1 MQTAPLISLI
11 IPAHNAEGFLAEC
24 LESIL
29 SQTYQ
34 SIEIIVVDDGS
45 TDKTAEIAHKYQP
58 RIRYFHQNASGG
70 PATPRNVGLAH
81 SHGDYLCF
89 FDSDDLMV
97 QGCLSKQVDFLERH
111 PDAGMVFCNYINFA
125 KDKFYRT
132 PHFQSCP
139 EFWHTLSNKEE
150 MILQTPCRVLAKEN
164 FGIMGTLM
172 IRRSML
178 KYEKGFNENLTASV
192 DFYFYYKLARFTQ
205 VGINNYVGQLRRLHE
220 GNITNAHNKST
231 VLNMGIYSYRLL
243 CETEQDKEAK
253 ILLNK
258 CISTWCSER
267 ARFNANH
274 GDYLQSFQDEWRALF
289 NDFCFDRLSKSLK
302 SFARTALMAVG
313 IHNPQ
318 DEVYR
323 G

>member
-1 MQTAPLISLI
+1 MKATPLVSLI

-34 SIEIIVVDDGS
+34 TIEIIVVDDGS
-45 TDKTAEIAHKYQP
+45 TDKTAEIAHKYQA

-70 PATPRNVGLAH
+70 PAAPRNVGLAH

-97 QGCLSKQVDFLERH
+97 QDCLSKQVDFFERH
-111 PDAGMVFCNYINFA
+111 PDVGMVFCNYINFE
-125 KDKFYRT
+125 KDQFYKT

-139 EFWHTLSNKEE
+139 ELWHTLNNKEE
-150 MILQTPCRVLAKEN
+150 MILQNPCRILAKEN

-178 KYEKGFNENLTASV
+178 QYEKEFNENLTASV

-205 VGINNYVGQLRRLHE
+205 VGINNFVGQLRRLHDD
-220 GNITNAHNKST
+220 NITNAHNKST
-231 VLNMGIYSYRLL
+231 VLKMGIYSYKLL
-243 CETEQDKEAK
+243 YESEKDKEAN

-258 CISTWCSER
+258 CISTWCSEL

-274 GDYLQSFQDEWRALF
+274 GDYLQSFQDELRALF
-289 NDFCFDRLSKSLK
+289 NDLCFDQLSKSLK

-313 IHNPQ
+313 IHNPRE
-318 DEVYR
+318 EV
-323 G
+323 